1 MGDSFKNLGDSPEFS
16 ARRLAAVTPHD
27 TNELAFVSK
36 ALFIATGGNISI
48 IAVDDTDAVVMK
60 VFDNT
65 LLPVRARIVKSA
77 GTTASGIV
85 ALA

>member
-27 TNELAFVSK
+27 TNELTFVSK
-36 ALFIATGGNISI
+36 ALFIGVGGNISI
-48 IAVDDTDAVVMK
+48 IAADDTDAVVIS
-60 VFDNT
+60 VLANT
-65 LLPVRARIVKSA
+65 ILPIRARIVKSA